1 MKEMQGISS
10 REHPERSAGLFRA
23 QSKDAIPIQVQL
35 GNRTLRLRPT
45 GERRAPLRVLT
56 LFREALMLLFLFISA
71 STVFAQDELTLFV
84 HRNFGYS
91 GGSQIQGS
99 FSMEAVGPENLASV
113 TFKIDETLVGTVME
127 RPFKV
132 NFDTDNYP
140 VGWHTLIA
148 IGQTAEGQ
156 TLTSAP
162 RRFEFV
168 TADEGLKAAGR
179 IVLPL
184 LGVVGVVLLLSFGIS
199 MLQTLSGKKSSLPLG
214 AARNYGLLGGVICP
228 KCERPFSIH
237 WWGFNIL
244 GQKFDRCDHC
254 GQWSLVRRVSRE
266 KLQAAEAAEVQ
277 AAQPETPIPE
287 LSPEEKLKRQLDES
301 RFDER

>member
-1 MKEMQGISS
+1 VAQSKG
-10 REHPERSAGLFRA
+10 RA
-23 QSKDAIPIQVQL
+23 QSKDAIPNQTLI
-35 GNRTLRLRPT
+35 GNRTLRLRF
-45 GERRAPLRVLT
+45 APLRVLAP
-56 LFREALMLLFLFISA
+56 FYILLFLFL
-71 STVFAQDELTLFV
+71 STSLVFAQDELTLFV

-113 TFKIDETLVGTVME
+113 TFKIDETIVGTVTE
-127 RPFKV
+127 RPFKI
-132 NFDTDNYP
+132 NFNTDSYP
-140 VGWHTLIA
+140 VGLHTLIA
-148 IGQTAEGQ
+148 IGQTADGQ

-168 TADEGLKAAGR
+168 TAEEGLKTAGR

-184 LGVVGVVLLLSFGIS
+184 LAVVGVILLLAFGVS
-199 MLQTLSGKKSSLPLG
+199 MLQTVSGKKSSLPLG
-214 AARNYGLLGGVICP
+214 APRTYGLMGGAICP
-228 KCERPFSIH
+228 KCGRPFSIH
-237 WWGFNIL
+237 WWGFNVV

-266 KLQAAEAAEVQ
+266 KLQAAEAAEVR